1 MWELEESLR
10 RERGYT
16 AIAGTDE
23 AGAGPLAGRVYAAA
37 VILPFGLELPYLND
51 SKKVTPKR
59 RDVLFD
65 RIREAAVAWAIAYVE
80 PEEIDRIEVDILFL
94 DLLVL
99 RLARAFVIACTT
111 VDVDTDAILTHD
123 IIDDI
128 VIVEIR
134 QITVLEAVERLLK
147 RLDVEATVLDEA
159 VNAVHLILGD
169 RIITECVI
177 DIGLADGVLVLL
189 RLLAERFD
197 LLDEL
202 LLADFRLFVHL
213 LFGGLL
219 IRCFLSGH
227 TTLLFYIPWR

>member
-80 PEEIDRIEVDILFL
+80 PEEIDRIDILNSRIKAMTLAADALSPGRDF
-94 DLLVL
+94 LLVDGNRDHGSL
-99 RLARAFVIACTT
+99 C
-111 VDVDTDAILTHD
+111 AI
-123 IIDDI
+123 
-128 VIVEIR
+128 EGPMPR
-134 QITVLEAVERLLK
+134 
-147 RLDVEATVLDEA
+147 
-159 VNAVHLILGD
+159 
-169 RIITECVI
+169 
-177 DIGLADGVLVLL
+177 
-189 RLLAERFD
+189 
-197 LLDEL
+197 
-202 LLADFRLFVHL
+202 
-213 LFGGLL
+213 
-219 IRCFLSGH
+219 
-227 TTLLFYIPWR
+227 